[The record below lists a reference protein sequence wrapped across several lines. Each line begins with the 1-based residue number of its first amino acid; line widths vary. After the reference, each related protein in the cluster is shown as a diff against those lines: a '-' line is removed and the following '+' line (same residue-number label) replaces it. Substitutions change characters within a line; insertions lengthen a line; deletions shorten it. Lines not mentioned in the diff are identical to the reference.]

1 MNYIVTDNELLFT
14 YQTEFEAYLNYID
27 LITYKCNFLTELIK
41 ENNQLNIP
49 KFLTLKIFATYKS
62 TTIDIIYIDFNDLH
76 FKNYTT
82 NMNINFSNFSDEE
95 LNVIDKKLILLK
107 KYKKILDT
115 NIVDQGVFIN
125 QPKPTTNHITTYS
138 NDTTSDAISNLNLE
152 LDSIGYQEENEIIT
166 EESEICERQLINENE
181 NENKN
186 ENENENEKNNDLQQ
200 QKEKIEKLLELK
212 KQLERNKKK
221 KEKLEEMLRR
231 FEVDLEVYLRL
242 KNSSEV
248 PELFKYK
255 YPVFEEMESK
265 NISFTSNDAKKYYI
279 KNFNRINKS
288 IGSTIFTNVFNQKE
302 AEEDYE
308 DVSNNLNDSDEN
320 KITLSSEEIELN

>member
-14 YQTEFEAYLNYID
+14 YQSEFEAYLNYMD
-27 LITYKCNFLTELIK
+27 LIIYKCNFLTELIK
-41 ENNQLNIP
+41 ENNQLNLT
-49 KFLTLKIFATYKS
+49 KFLTLKLFTTYKS
-62 TTIDIIYIDFNDLH
+62 TTIDIIYMDFNSLH

-82 NMNINFSNFSDEE
+82 NMNVNFSNFSDEE
-95 LNVIDKKLILLK
+95 LNIIDKKLILLR

-125 QPKPTTNHITTYS
+125 KDKPVCSHITTYS

-152 LDSIGYQEENEIIT
+152 LDSIGYQEESEMIT
-166 EESEICERQLINENE
+166 EESEICEKQTF
-181 NENKN
+181 
-186 ENENENEKNNDLQQ
+186 NENEKNNDLQQ

-255 YPVFEEMESK
+255 YPVFEEMENK

-288 IGSTIFTNVFNQKE
+288 IGSTIFTNVFNQRE

-308 DVSNNLNDSDEN
+308 EISNNLNDSDEN
-320 KITLSSEEIELN
+320 KITLSSEEIELSQAN

>member
-1 MNYIVTDNELLFT
+1 MNYIVTDNEILFT
-14 YQTEFEAYLNYID
+14 YHNEFEAYLKFID
-27 LITYKCNFLTELIK
+27 LVIYKCYFLAELIK

-49 KFLTLKIFATYKS
+49 KFLTLKLFTTYQS
-62 TTIDIIYIDFNDLH
+62 TTIDIIYMDFNNLN

-82 NMNINFSNFSDEE
+82 NMNISFSNFSEEE
-95 LNVIDKKLILLK
+95 LNVIDKKLILLR
-107 KYKKILDT
+107 KYKQILDS
-115 NIVDQGVFIN
+115 NIVNQEVFIN
-125 QPKPTTNHITTYS
+125 QTKPVSNHITTYS

-152 LDSIGYQEENEIIT
+152 LESISTQDESEIIDND
-166 EESEICERQLINENE
+166 EESEINDNQLFNED
-181 NENKN
+181 
-186 ENENENEKNNDLQQ
+186 EKNIEIQQ

-221 KEKLEEMLRR
+221 KEKLEEILRR

-242 KNSSEV
+242 KKSSEI

-255 YPVFEEMESK
+255 YPVFKEMENK
-265 NISFTSNDAKKYYI
+265 NISFTTNDAKKYYI

-288 IGSTIFTNVFNQKE
+288 IGSTIFTNVFNQRE

-308 DVSNNLNDSDEN
+308 DISNNLNDSDEN
-320 KITLSSEEIELN
+320 KITLSSEEIELSQAI